1 MDEWLEGFDF
11 EKESGRGENAAMDKE
26 EEDVGVAS
34 ERLLLSQ
41 EEVYKLCEDFH
52 DSDTELL

>member
-1 MDEWLEGFDF
+1 MDDWLVDIDLDSF
-11 EKESGRGENAAMDKE
+11 SSRGEDPTNIAMKE
-26 EEDVGVAS
+26 VGGAS

-41 EEVYKLCEDFH
+41 EEAYMFDGDFH

>member
-1 MDEWLEGFDF
+1 MDIDLDCF
-11 EKESGRGENAAMDKE
+11 SSRGEDPTNIAME
-26 EEDVGVAS
+26 RVGGAS

-41 EEVYKLCEDFH
+41 EEAYMFDGDFH